1 MRPRGLAKRRRKK
14 SNMDS
19 RQTLSARFAWLI
31 DSVSSPAGCA
41 PGVVLKAGCRTAA
54 LRLPV
59 CREQVSLPAQ
69 LDLLGPG
76 CQAKPRAHS
85 LLSSF
90 LLLLLFSSPPPPST
104 CPPPTSLIMSGEKAR
119 KYPPPPP
126 PPFSSSLQPPTPAAP
141 RLQRVGWGGVV
152 MGWGGGEKG
161 KKKRRESGAKCERG
175 LVSMPTAG
183 GRTYAASQAA
193 MVPARHLFLS
203 LLFSSPRL
211 PSPPVSAISRGDK
224 AGPCASY

>member
-1 MRPRGLAKRRRKK
+1 
-14 SNMDS
+14 MDS

-31 DSVSSPAGCA
+31 DGVSSPAGCA
-41 PGVVLKAGCRTAA
+41 PGVVLKAGWRTAA
-54 LRLPV
+54 PRLPV
-59 CREQVSLPAQ
+59 RREQVSLPAQ

-76 CQAKPRAHS
+76 CQAKPRADS
-85 LLSSF
+85 LLSS
-90 LLLLLFSSPPPPST
+90 LLPPPPPLLLPS
-104 CPPPTSLIMSGEKAR
+104 PSFHLPSSDKPHYERGESAQIPS
-119 KYPPPPP
+119 PPPPP
-126 PPFSSSLQPPTPAAP
+126 PPPTSLQPPTPAAP
-141 RLQRVGWGGVV
+141 RLRRAGGMGWSGGRGGGWGERK
-152 MGWGGGEKG
+152 EKK